1 MASFLQLEQA
11 KKPGVIMKNP
21 ISNQKGQGVLEYV
34 ILSGLIGIFCL
45 VAIKSFGGVIKT
57 RIEKMREHVTKNINI
72 G

>member
-1 MASFLQLEQA
+1 
-11 KKPGVIMKNP
+11 MKNP